1 MKILHISDIHED
13 SEALAKALD
22 FASAFCVEH
31 VICTGDLL
39 NTHYTLDGWR
49 RYATGSRD
57 NVAFRDHVIGL
68 AREKYEGMK
77 AAFERA
83 GIPYTVVPGNYE
95 VSCFYDVFGDRV
107 LHNMWSEFIDVKM
120 AGYGGS
126 PGALPEQ
133 ASKVIELTSG
143 IRPYTR
149 VMQGFSEAELSDL
162 LTKEKPKVIMSH
174 TPPYE
179 VLDRTIGGRNKG
191 TGALRIYLDNTGGTA
206 DEVNSV
212 LCGHIHESGPLEN
225 NDAGF
230 AGIAKIGNT
239 VVSNAGN
246 LGRFGLYDGDTC
258 EAVPG
263 LGKGDIGWGTFAILE
278 MTADGKITKADQ
290 FLIRSRDNTKVVGD
304 VRQIGQYIL

>member
-1 MKILHISDIHED
+1 M
-13 SEALAKALD
+13 
-22 FASAFCVEH
+22 
-31 VICTGDLL
+31 
-39 NTHYTLDGWR
+39 
-49 RYATGSRD
+49 
-57 NVAFRDHVIGL
+57 
-68 AREKYEGMK
+68 
-77 AAFERA
+77 
-83 GIPYTVVPGNYE
+83 PGNYE

-225 NDAGF
+225 NDAGRCSF
-230 AGIAKIGNT
+230 RSANVARDQTDLHIVGEAETGMQAIAWRVNSNLAIVMDITLPGHRGIEAT
-239 VVSNAGN
+239 QYPRMLS
-246 LGRFGLYDGDTC
+246 GDCHCGVDDPRRRT
-258 EAVPG
+258 
-263 LGKGDIGWGTFAILE
+263 I
-278 MTADGKITKADQ
+278 
-290 FLIRSRDNTKVVGD
+290 FL
-304 VRQIGQYIL
+304 